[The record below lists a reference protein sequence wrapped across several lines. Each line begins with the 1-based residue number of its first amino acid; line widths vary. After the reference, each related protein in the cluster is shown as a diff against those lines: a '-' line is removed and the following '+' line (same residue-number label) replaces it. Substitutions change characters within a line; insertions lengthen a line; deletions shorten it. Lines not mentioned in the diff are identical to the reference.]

1 MAYPIN
7 LDADDVVAWLAHK
20 AGKRSKVLSAD
31 RDMFRYGLENA
42 TERVCAGFAFDAK
55 GALVLIPS
63 DTPSC
68 RPGCQPRP
76 VEELAFDDYAMKC
89 WLVNGHRN
97 KLHYLD
103 PQRGYLR
110 GCSCPFVKSHGNLHG
125 HAQPLRAAVYHLLG
139 KTTAVCEDFPE
150 WDDKKKE
157 VSWGPYM
164 VEPNAA
170 LAPLLKDPPAA
181 LAWLEARDPMASG
194 GSDHPLRAFARVLM
208 VAELV
213 DAAHGVGFFSLGCSL
228 AGNASKEAAKNLPS
242 KLRKYPPFK

>member
-1 MAYPIN
+1 M
-7 LDADDVVAWLAHK
+7 
-20 AGKRSKVLSAD
+20 
-31 RDMFRYGLENA
+31 
-42 TERVCAGFAFDAK
+42 
-55 GALVLIPS
+55 
-63 DTPSC
+63 
-68 RPGCQPRP
+68 
-76 VEELAFDDYAMKC
+76 
-89 WLVNGHRN
+89 
-97 KLHYLD
+97 
-103 PQRGYLR
+103 
-110 GCSCPFVKSHGNLHG
+110 
-125 HAQPLRAAVYHLLG
+125 
-139 KTTAVCEDFPE
+139 CEDFPE

-242 KLRKYPPFK
+242 KLRKFPPFKYLQNS